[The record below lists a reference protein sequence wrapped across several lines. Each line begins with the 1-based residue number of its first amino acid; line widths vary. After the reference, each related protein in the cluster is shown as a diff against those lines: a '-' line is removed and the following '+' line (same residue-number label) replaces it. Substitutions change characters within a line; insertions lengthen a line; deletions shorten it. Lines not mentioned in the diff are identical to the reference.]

1 MKTIIKHLVIALI
14 TITSTASFGQE
25 FEADLQL
32 RPRYEYRNG
41 YKELM
46 KDQQYPNSFISQRSR
61 LNLAFENDKIKT
73 RISFQ
78 NIRIWGEVPT
88 SSVKD
93 QNGIALF
100 ESWASYEFYENWTA
114 KLGRQTLV
122 YDNQII
128 FGGIDWAQQ
137 GQSHDALLVSH
148 KKNNYQLDL
157 GAALNNNQDGLYEAA
172 YFTNYKNMQFAWF
185 HKKFTDWSL
194 SLLAVNN
201 GFEYENLIEN
211 KLETAYI
218 QTAGAFGKWRKSNF
232 YGDVALYLQTGET
245 ALANDKT
252 KVAAYYAGINL
263 GYVFSSNFK
272 TEVGFEFLSGKDQDD
287 ADSKAKS
294 FTPLFGTNHQFNGF
308 MDYFYVGNHKNSVGL
323 KDMYAKFAYEKNKW
337 QLSLTP
343 HLFYAAAKVLDP
355 VTMDAQNDY
364 LGTELDFMAS
374 YKLHP
379 NITIIGGYSQM
390 FASTTLETL
399 KGGNKSY
406 DNNWAWLMISINP
419 ELFSTKNK

>member
-1 MKTIIKHLVIALI
+1 MKTTIKYLAAALI
-14 TITSTASFGQE
+14 AVTSTASFGQE
-25 FEADLQL
+25 FEANLQL
-32 RPRYEYRNG
+32 RPRFEYRNG

-61 LNLAFENDKIKT
+61 LNLAFENDKLKT
-73 RISFQ
+73 KISFQ

-100 ESWASYEFYENWTA
+100 ESWAAYEFYENWTA

-122 YDNQII
+122 YDNQRI

-148 KKNNYQLDL
+148 KKDSYQLDL
-157 GAALNNNQDGLYEAA
+157 GGALNNNQDGLYEAA

-185 HKKFTDWSL
+185 NKKFTDWSL
-194 SLLAVNN
+194 SLLAINN

-218 QTAGAFGKWRKSNF
+218 QTAGAYGKWKKSNF
-232 YGDVALYLQTGET
+232 YGDVAVYAQMGEIV
-245 ALANDKT
+245 LANDKT
-252 KVAAYYAGINL
+252 KVAAYYAGLNL
-263 GYVFSSNFK
+263 GYIFSENFK
-272 TEVGFEFLSGKDQDD
+272 TEVGMEFLSGKDQDD
-287 ADSKAKS
+287 TDSKAKS
-294 FTPLFGTNHQFNGF
+294 FSPLFGTNHGFNGF

-323 KDMYAKFAYEKNKW
+323 KDIYAKFAYEKSKW

-343 HLFYAAAKVLDP
+343 HLFYTAAKVLDP
-355 VTMDAQNDY
+355 ITMEEQNDF

-379 NITIIGGYSQM
+379 NITIVGGYSQM

>member
-1 MKTIIKHLVIALI
+1 MKTTVKYLATALI
-14 TITSTASFGQE
+14 AVTSTASFGQE

-32 RPRYEYRNG
+32 RPRFEYRNG

-73 RISFQ
+73 KISFQ
-78 NIRIWGEVPT
+78 NIRIWGDVPT
-88 SSVKD
+88 SSAKD

-122 YDNQII
+122 YDNQRI

-137 GQSHDALLVSH
+137 GQSHDALLVTHQKDS
-148 KKNNYQLDL
+148 YQIDL

-185 HKKFTDWSL
+185 NKKFTDWSL

-218 QTAGAFGKWRKSNF
+218 QTAGAFGKWKQSKF
-232 YGDVALYLQTGET
+232 YGDLAVYIQTGET

-252 KVAAYYAGINL
+252 KVAAYYGGINL
-263 GYVFSSNFK
+263 GYAFTSNFK
-272 TEVGFEFLSGKDQDD
+272 TEVGFEYLSGKDQDD
-287 ADSKAKS
+287 TDSKSKS
-294 FTPLFGTNHQFNGF
+294 FTPLFGTNHGFNGF

-379 NITIIGGYSQM
+379 NITIVGGYSQM

-399 KGGNKSY
+399 KGGNKNY
-406 DNNWAWLMISINP
+406 DNNWAWLMVSINP